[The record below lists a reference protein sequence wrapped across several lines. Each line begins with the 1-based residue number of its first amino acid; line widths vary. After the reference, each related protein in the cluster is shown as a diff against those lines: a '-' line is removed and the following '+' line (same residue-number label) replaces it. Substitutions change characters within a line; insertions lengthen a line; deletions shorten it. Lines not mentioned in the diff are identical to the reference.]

1 MNTKEHELR
10 PRPGGT
16 HAVII
21 AAGSKDVRSLLL
33 DTFTLGLGREDR
45 YRVHEEETEDGA
57 VALALISRPS
67 VIVLDQ
73 ALRSGDGLA
82 ACRRLKADR
91 TTRDCA
97 VFIVSGD
104 ATAEERARAWA
115 AGADA
120 FLPKPFSPKHLY
132 ELASQASRTRTQAS
146 DEDGDGRVA
155 RAG

>member
-1 MNTKEHELR
+1 MNTKGHDLR

-16 HAVII
+16 HAVIV

-33 DTFTLGLGREDR
+33 DTFTLGLDREDK

-73 ALRSGDGLA
+73 ALRTGDGLA

-120 FLPKPFSPKHLY
+120 FLPKPFSPKLLY
-132 ELASQASRTRTQAS
+132 DLASQASRNQAN
-146 DEDGDGRVA
+146 DEDGQGGIA

>member
-1 MNTKEHELR
+1 MNTKGHDLR

-16 HAVII
+16 HAVLI
-21 AAGSKDVRSLLL
+21 AAGSKDVRSLLF
-33 DTFTLGLGREDR
+33 DTFTIGLDREDT
-45 YRVHEEETEDGA
+45 YRVHEEETEDGT

-73 ALRSGDGLA
+73 ALRLGDGLT

-91 TTRDCA
+91 MTRDCA

-120 FLPKPFSPKHLY
+120 FLPKPFSPKLLY
-132 ELASQASRTRTQAS
+132 DLASRASRAQPND
-146 DEDGDGRVA
+146 DESDGRVS